1 MKNILLFIGTTLITL
16 IFFEIFL
23 KGTRI
28 TPPTAKYFNEIFGAL
43 NRPNIDYMKCK
54 EGLYLGKTNYDGRF
68 RENYSMRKK
77 DKKTLRIGLIGDS
90 FVEGID
96 VFSRDHFAQIMEDKL
111 KKQLHCNVEIL
122 DFGRGNCTITNSSFY
137 FVNHI
142 IPNYDLDLIL
152 YFTEYRDIFVET
164 GYPSASYI
172 LNDST
177 GVLETSN
184 SWRKTPEYSI
194 HKKLTAL
201 PVLKYYEDIAFTRL
215 AYRTYSGVKQMG
227 FALQTFGKFV
237 GEPSFQTYQ
246 YEKKEGEVS
255 ATTKKVFEKIMQ
267 YSNGQ
272 VLFVVRHLPFDAQVV
287 QDYFEEK
294 RYPYIDLRDTFAQQL
309 IKGTQTN
316 AHFFKTTQSFGGH
329 WNHEGHI
336 AVGNFLA
343 NRVYQNLGQ
352 YKMPNY
358 QHE

>member
-1 MKNILLFIGTTLITL
+1 MKNICLFILSVFGTLL
-16 IFFEIFL
+16 FFEIYL
-23 KGTRI
+23 KSTRI
-28 TPPTAKYFNEIFGAL
+28 TPPTAKYFNDTFGAL

-68 RENYSMRKK
+68 RENYPMRKNS
-77 DKKTLRIGLIGDS
+77 KKTLRIGLIGDS

-111 KKQLHCNVEIL
+111 KKKLHRNVEIM

-142 IPNYDLDLIL
+142 EPNYDLDLIL

-164 GYPSASYI
+164 GYPSAAFS
-172 LNDST
+172 LNDTT
-177 GVLETSN
+177 GELITNN
-184 SWRKTPEYSI
+184 SWRETPEYRL
-194 HKKLTAL
+194 HKKLVGF
-201 PVLKYYEDIAFTRL
+201 PILKYYEDIAVTRL
-215 AYRTYSGVKQMG
+215 AYRAYSGGKQMG
-227 FALQTFGKFV
+227 FTLQTFGKFA

-255 ATTKKVFEKIMQ
+255 LTTKKTFEKIKE
-267 YSNGQ
+267 YKNGQ
-272 VLFVVRHLPFDAQVV
+272 VIFVVRHLPFDAQVV
-287 QDYFEEK
+287 QNYFDQMH
-294 RYPYIDLRDTFAQQL
+294 YPYIDLRDTFDMQL
-309 IKGTQTN
+309 IKGTNIN

-343 NRVYQNLGQ
+343 NRIYQNLGQ